1 MLSRIQIEARVLA
14 VYDAVKSGRRV
25 EDALVELKGQWP
37 DPQKAARRLAGH
49 ANAARG
55 EAIIWIVG
63 LDEEDGVVDSG
74 NRDAAEWW
82 PQVQSHFDG
91 LSPTL
96 DDLVVHTDDGP
107 IAVLRFDT
115 SLGPFVVKN
124 PAYGTAGSGP
134 VEREVPWREG
144 TGVRSARRE
153 DLIRMLAPL
162 QALPAIE
169 LLGASIRLTEE
180 EPRTDRGGV
189 PVSALELE
197 PHLRWSIEI
206 EMYVSPQIGSV
217 SVLPVHTTAVSFELS
232 GGARMDVDNSF
243 ESLPFYRAHY
253 SVPYTSAGVSSA
265 PDSASIE
272 TTSSE
277 AIVHLPGRLHY
288 RTTHLEPMRA
298 VSPAATATLVY
309 RVVPVY
315 TEHAVQLEI
324 PLRSSDPQY
333 KEKMWWATSPI

>member
-1 MLSRIQIEARVLA
+1 MLSRMQIEARALA
-14 VYDAVKSGRRV
+14 VYDAVKSGKRV
-25 EDALVELKGQWP
+25 EDALVELKRQWP

-63 LDEEDGVVDSG
+63 LDEDGGVVDSG
-74 NRDAAEWW
+74 DRDAADWW

-107 IAVLRFDT
+107 MAVLRFDT

-124 PAYGTAGSGP
+124 PAYGTTGSGS

-144 TGVRSARRE
+144 TCVRSAKRE

-162 QALPAIE
+162 QALPSIE

-180 EPRTDRGGV
+180 EPRTGSYGE
-189 PVSALELE
+189 PVSAVERE

-206 EMYVSPQIGSV
+206 EMYVSPQIGTV
-217 SVLPVHTTAVSFELS
+217 SVLPAHTTAVSFELA
-232 GGARMDVDNSF
+232 GDARIDVDNSF
-243 ESLPFYRAHY
+243 DSLPFYRARY
-253 SVPYTSAGVSSA
+253 SVPHRSTGTSSA

-277 AIVHLPGRLHY
+277 AIIHLPGRLHY
-288 RTTHLEPMRA
+288 RTTHIEPMRE
-298 VSPAATATLVY
+298 VSPAAAATLVY
-309 RVVPVY
+309 RVTPVY
-315 TEHAVQLEI
+315 TEHAMRLEI
-324 PLRSSDPQY
+324 SLRSNDPRN
-333 KEKMWWATSPI
+333 KEKMWWSASPI